1 MLDERLQT
9 HQEHVQNVLQENIL
23 KATKMLEDLGAFK
36 HGNGIKRLKY
46 TVIAKSSLNENINDL
61 QLWQKMFDP
70 SWYLLCR
77 IAVQQIDSR

>member
-1 MLDERLQT
+1 
-9 HQEHVQNVLQENIL
+9 
-23 KATKMLEDLGAFK
+23 MLEDLDAFK
-36 HGNGIKRLKY
+36 HDNGIKRLKY
-46 TVIAKSSLNENINDL
+46 AVIAKSSLNEIINDL